1 MSEFQDI
8 RLFPFPQYS
17 CGSTVCAA
25 LATLYFQN
33 RDAKRA
39 RKQLKE
45 GSASDI
51 GRSDSVTSKVEK
63 ETDEE

>member
-1 MSEFQDI
+1 MSKFQDI
-8 RLFPFPQYS
+8 CLFPFPQYL
-17 CGSTVCAA
+17 CGFTVCAA

-39 RKQLKE
+39 RKQLEE
-45 GSASDI
+45 GSTSDI

-63 ETDEE
+63 EIDEE